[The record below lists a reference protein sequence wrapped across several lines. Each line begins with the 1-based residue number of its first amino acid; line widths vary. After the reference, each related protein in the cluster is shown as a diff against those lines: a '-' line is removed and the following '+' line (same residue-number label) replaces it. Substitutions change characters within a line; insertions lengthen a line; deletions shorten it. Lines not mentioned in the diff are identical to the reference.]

1 MHKTPLNPFL
11 RSAYYIFVLLL
22 EDSGMEFVLRIRS
35 DGCYRYNK
43 GQGGLTGSRVAKII
57 KKTGDGVY

>member
-1 MHKTPLNPFL
+1 MYKTPLNPFFC
-11 RSAYYIFVLLL
+11 SAYYIFMLFL
-22 EDSGMEFVLRIRS
+22 ENSRMEYVLRIRN
-35 DGCYRYNK
+35 DGCCRYNK